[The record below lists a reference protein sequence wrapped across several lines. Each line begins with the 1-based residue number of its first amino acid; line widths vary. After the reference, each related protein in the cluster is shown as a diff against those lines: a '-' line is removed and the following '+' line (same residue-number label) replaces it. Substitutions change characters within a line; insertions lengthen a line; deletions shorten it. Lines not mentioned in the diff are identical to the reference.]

1 MMSELI
7 RNNLGLK
14 LNLFVFPVLFQD
26 TRTTMEAMV
35 TMKIVVAEVETL
47 EVKIIVTD
55 KDTGLYATNGR
66 PIGE

>member
-1 MMSELI
+1 M
-7 RNNLGLK
+7 
-14 LNLFVFPVLFQD
+14 FVFLVLFQD

-35 TMKIVVAEVETL
+35 TTKIVVAEAETL
-47 EVKIIVTD
+47 EVKTMVTD